1 MSDPEA
7 KPMSAIR
14 MRLKKASFR
23 PMKTMPMKATRLTTV
38 TDARITI
45 KSAMAS
51 ASHAEFIVLFLA
63 TRGYVQKKV
72 EQRAWVFLH

>member
-1 MSDPEA
+1 
-7 KPMSAIR
+7 MSAIK

-23 PMKTMPMKATRLTTV
+23 PMKTMPTKATRLTTV

-51 ASHAEFIVLFLA
+51 NSHAESIVLFFYYLRLGSEKGG
-63 TRGYVQKKV
+63 TMHMGLPSL
-72 EQRAWVFLH
+72 RA